1 MEDEFMNVTLYDET
15 DLLESGTYEAQLI
28 AVFEYAKGEVCLKFQ
43 LSSMHHTIFLKF
55 VTLADLGKHPW
66 SHIFRAINTTDTDDL
81 LNHTFRLEI
90 STVTSKRSGTRFS
103 NVKRIELLK

>member
-1 MEDEFMNVTLYDET
+1 MNVTLYDET

-43 LSSMHHTIFLKF
+43 LSSMDHTIFLKF
-55 VTLADLGKHPW
+55 VTLEDLGKHPW
-66 SHIFRAINTTDTDDL
+66 SNIFRAINTTDTDDL
-81 LNHTFRLEI
+81 LNHT
-90 STVTSKRSGTRFS
+90 VTSKRSGTGFS